1 MSRFPHTTGP
11 PSPASLSTDARPTDI
26 ADSYRPMLQSRRVVV
41 FNGELDDDAGMD
53 VIARLTLL
61 SDEDPHAD
69 IHLWINSPGGSVPM
83 MLAIADVI
91 ALLPNDVSTVAF
103 GWAAS
108 AGQFV
113 LSAGTPGK
121 RFALPHARI
130 LLHQGSS
137 GIGGSAADVEL
148 QADDLRSVRN
158 TVLGRIAE
166 LSGQTY
172 ERVFA
177 DSLRDRWFSAQQAV
191 DYGLVD
197 VVVTDPAHL
206 VAPSRKPLGIAVEK
220 NTVAE
225 APTPPAAHDTDQPHS
240 PQEGS
245 AGHPAAFEEA
255 DR

>member
-1 MSRFPHTTGP
+1 MSRFPD
-11 PSPASLSTDARPTDI
+11 ST
-26 ADSYRPMLQSRRVVV
+26 DSYRPMLQSRRVVV
-41 FNGELDDDAGMD
+41 FNGELDDESGMD

-91 ALLPNDVSTVAF
+91 ALLPNDVATVAF

-113 LSAGTPGK
+113 LTAGTPGK

-148 QADDLRSVRN
+148 QADDLRSVRD
-158 TVLGRIAE
+158 TVLGRIAA

-177 DSLRDRWFSAQQAV
+177 DSLRDRWFSARQAV
-191 DYGLVD
+191 DYGLAD
-197 VVVTDPAHL
+197 VLVTDTAQL
-206 VAPSRKPLGIAVEK
+206 VAPSRRPLGIAVEQA
-220 NTVAE
+220 TAAE
-225 APTPPAAHDTDQPHS
+225 APTPPAATDTAPPH
-240 PQEGS
+240 PPAE
-245 AGHPAAFEEA
+245 AGAFRPTASEES